1 MANKLQKL
9 IYNLSAASP
18 LCFTFAILWYI
29 QKQTLIVPAICVC
42 LGSFFMLCFARSF
55 SYAKKHVAPIMIR
68 VTDISPKDGQMA
80 AYVISYMLP
89 FASMAIDDFD
99 ITVCGI
105 IAAALIAIILF
116 ANSVTSNPLLFLRK
130 YLLLFWQIIAR
141 STRESITVN
150 NEKGCAAKP
159 SVLRHILLF
168 GNRHRWHR

>member
-1 MANKLQKL
+1 MANNLQKL

-55 SYAKKHVAPIMIR
+55 SYVKKHVAPIMIR

-130 YLLLFWQIIAR
+130 YHFYEISAENGVSGYLLICKRDLRNAKH
-141 STRESITVN
+141 ITTVKRVF
-150 NEKGCAAKP
+150 EF
-159 SVLRHILLF
+159 LLIDSE
-168 GNRHRWHR
+168 G

>member
-1 MANKLQKL
+1 MANNLQKL

-18 LCFTFAILWYI
+18 LCFTFAVLWYI

-130 YLLLFWQIIAR
+130 YHFYEISAENGVSGYLLICKRDLRNAKH
-141 STRESITVN
+141 ITTVKRVF
-150 NEKGCAAKP
+150 EF
-159 SVLRHILLF
+159 LLIDSE
-168 GNRHRWHR
+168 G

>member
-1 MANKLQKL
+1 MANNLQKL

-42 LGSFFMLCFARSF
+42 LGSFFMLCFACSF

-116 ANSVTSNPLLFLRK
+116 ANSVTPNPLLFLRK
-130 YLLLFWQIIAR
+130 YHFYEISAENGVSGYLLICKRDLRNAKH
-141 STRESITVN
+141 ITTVKRVF
-150 NEKGCAAKP
+150 EF
-159 SVLRHILLF
+159 LLIDSE
-168 GNRHRWHR
+168 G

>member
-130 YLLLFWQIIAR
+130 YHFYEISAENGVSGYLLICKRDLRNAKH
-141 STRESITVN
+141 ITTVKRVF
-150 NEKGCAAKP
+150 EF
-159 SVLRHILLF
+159 LLIDSE
-168 GNRHRWHR
+168 G

>member
-1 MANKLQKL
+1 MANNLQKL

-130 YLLLFWQIIAR
+130 YHFYEISAENGVSGYLLICKRDLRNAKH
-141 STRESITVN
+141 ITTVKRVF
-150 NEKGCAAKP
+150 EF
-159 SVLRHILLF
+159 LLIDSE
-168 GNRHRWHR
+168 G

>member
-105 IAAALIAIILF
+105 IATALIAIILF

-130 YLLLFWQIIAR
+130 YHFYEISAENGVSGYLLICKRDLRNAKH
-141 STRESITVN
+141 ITTVKRVF
-150 NEKGCAAKP
+150 EF
-159 SVLRHILLF
+159 LLIDSE
-168 GNRHRWHR
+168 G